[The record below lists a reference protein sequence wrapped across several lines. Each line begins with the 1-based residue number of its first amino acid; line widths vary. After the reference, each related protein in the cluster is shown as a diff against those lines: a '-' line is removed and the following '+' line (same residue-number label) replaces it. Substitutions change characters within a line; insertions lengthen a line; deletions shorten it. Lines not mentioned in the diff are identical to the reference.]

1 MIFWQLH
8 IKIQQDLQGLVGGVT
23 GLFGSAKPK
32 DSTYSAPTYS
42 TKPSTPKLKIPKLPT
57 LKLPETPYGKPP
69 VSNHIIEAFFL
80 KSHRFIQQN
89 YLHIKFLPL
98 NV

>member
-32 DSTYSAPTYS
+32 ESTYSAPAYS
-42 TKPSTPKLKIPKLPT
+42 PSTPKLKIPKLPT

-80 KSHRFIQQN
+80 KSHRFVQQN

>member
-1 MIFWQLH
+1 MKKKKISAASFSYPLIFWQLH

-32 DSTYSAPTYS
+32 ESTYSAPAYS
-42 TKPSTPKLKIPKLPT
+42 PSTPKLKIPKLPT

-69 VSNHIIEAFFL
+69 VSNHIIQALF
-80 KSHRFIQQN
+80 
-89 YLHIKFLPL
+89 
-98 NV
+98 